1 MGTTYANSK
10 SCEAFSSES
19 SALAASPYAV
29 SSVSLYIVFE
39 VLSHPDEASMSVLAF
54 FYTLPLLPLLYFSRA
69 VYRRRRDG

>member
-1 MGTTYANSK
+1 MRTVRVVK
-10 SCEAFSSES
+10 LFPQ
-19 SALAASPYAV
+19 SPLRSPLVLYAV